1 MKIKDG
7 FILRK
12 IAGEDIV
19 VPIGNNIADFNG
31 IINLNESAAFLLGL
45 LQEDTSAE
53 KLVESLKNEYEIDE
67 ELAKNDV
74 DTFLNILK
82 EHKMLECE
90 YNG

>member
-31 IINLNESAAFLLGL
+31 VIRLNESAGFLWKI
-45 LQEDTSAE
+45 LQEEVSKE
-53 KLVESLKNEYEIDE
+53 ELINSLVKEYEIDE
-67 ELAKNDV
+67 ILATNDV
-74 DTFLNILK
+74 EGFLSILE
-82 EHKMLECE
+82 EHKAIE
-90 YNG
+90 GV

>member
-31 IINLNESAAFLLGL
+31 VIRLNESAAFLWRE
-45 LQEDTSAE
+45 LQEELSKEDLIS
-53 KLVESLKNEYEIDE
+53 KLRNEYEIDE
-67 ELAKNDV
+67 ELASTDV
-74 DTFLNILK
+74 QDFLDILV
-82 EHKMLECE
+82 ENNAIE
-90 YNG
+90 GV

>member
-31 IINLNESAAFLLGL
+31 VIRLNESAGFLWKT
-45 LQEDTSAE
+45 LQEEISKEDLIS
-53 KLVESLKNEYEIDE
+53 SLIKEYEIDE
-67 ELAKNDV
+67 TLATNDV
-74 DTFLNILK
+74 EGFLSILE
-82 EHKMLECE
+82 EHKAIE
-90 YNG
+90 GI